1 MFLKICGRIIYL
13 TVFFKCVYFSGF
25 CLHVYAWLGTGT
37 RKCKRRTSGPLGLEL
52 QWAVSLLSWVLRT
65 ELQPSARTA
74 AAPHHW
80 AVSLAFLLSFFMEKT
95 SVKDEVL
102 LVVSKSTHIS
112 FLKDAFMLL
121 PLIIVK
127 IVKTH
132 KVGDLRFSF
141 VQIVL
146 KEDQCWNH
154 ET

>member
-1 MFLKICGRIIYL
+1 
-13 TVFFKCVYFSGF
+13 
-25 CLHVYAWLGTGT
+25 
-37 RKCKRRTSGPLGLEL
+37 
-52 QWAVSLLSWVLRT
+52 
-65 ELQPSARTA
+65 
-74 AAPHHW
+74 
-80 AVSLAFLLSFFMEKT
+80 MEKT

-112 FLKDAFMLL
+112 FLEDAFMLL

-146 KEDQCWNH
+146 KEDQC
-154 ET
+154 